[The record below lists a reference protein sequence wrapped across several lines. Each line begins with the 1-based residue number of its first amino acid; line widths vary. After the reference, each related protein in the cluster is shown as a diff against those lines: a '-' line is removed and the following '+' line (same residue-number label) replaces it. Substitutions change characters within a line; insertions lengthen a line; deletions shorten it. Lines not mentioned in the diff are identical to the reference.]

1 MIAETF
7 EPAGGPPASD
17 PEELVVSDF
26 GALKALSNP
35 LRMRLLEALS
45 EEPQTVKQLAARLGE
60 AQTKLYRHV
69 RILEKNGL
77 VKVDGTRLVSGI
89 LERRYRAAARAV
101 RIDRAV
107 LAPGSAPGRA
117 DLAGLDIVLK
127 ALFEKT
133 RTEIREGV
141 RDGVI
146 DPALTPMAPRSLLAT
161 RGRLHLTAQQAED
174 LRRRLIELT
183 QHFAKPGGAGDG
195 TGRPDAAGRAET
207 TPHAISLVFYPL
219 EAPASGGG
227 ENPGSGSS

>member
-1 MIAETF
+1 MSAETF
-7 EPAGGPPASD
+7 EPAGGPPARD

-69 RILEKNGL
+69 RILEKNEL

-107 LAPGSAPGRA
+107 LAPGSPPGRA

-146 DPALTPMAPRSLLAT
+146 DPALTPMATRSLLAT

-183 QHFAKPGGAGDG
+183 QHFSKPGGAGDG
-195 TGRPDAAGRAET
+195 TARPDAAGRAET

-219 EAPASGGG
+219 ERPDGTAPD
-227 ENPGSGSS
+227 

>member
-1 MIAETF
+1 MSAETF
-7 EPAGGPPASD
+7 EPAGGPQARD

-45 EEPQTVKQLAARLGE
+45 EEPMTVKQLAARLGE

-69 RILEKNGL
+69 RILERNEL

-89 LERRYRAAARAV
+89 LERRYRCAAKAV

-107 LAPGSAPGRA
+107 LAPGSSPGRA

-161 RGRLHLTAQQAED
+161 RGRLHLTVQQAED

-183 QHFAKPGGAGDG
+183 QHFSKPGGMGDG
-195 TGRPDAAGRAET
+195 TGRPDAAGRTET

-219 EAPASGGG
+219 ERPDGN
-227 ENPGSGSS
+227 EDRRPGAA

>member
-1 MIAETF
+1 MSAETF
-7 EPAGGPPASD
+7 EPAGGPQARD

-69 RILEKNGL
+69 RILERNEL

-89 LERRYRAAARAV
+89 LERRYRSAAKAV

-107 LAPGSAPGRA
+107 LAPGSSPGRA

-183 QHFAKPGGAGDG
+183 QHFSKPGGAGDG
-195 TGRPDAAGRAET
+195 TGRPDTASRTET

-219 EAPASGGG
+219 ERPDGN
-227 ENPGSGSS
+227 EDRRPGAA